1 MVENDEWRPSPRS
14 RVYVYV
20 QIAEHIKGQI
30 RAGELALE
38 EPLLPEPELSS
49 RYGVAI
55 NTLRRAI
62 RHLREQGIVETV
74 PAKGTFVI
82 AMPEGSESK

>member
-1 MVENDEWRPSPRS
+1 MSETDEWMPNPRS
-14 RVYVYV
+14 RVYVYA
-20 QIAEHIKGQI
+20 QIAEHICEQI
-30 RAGELALE
+30 RSGALAIEDRLD
-38 EPLLPEPELSS
+38 PEPELAH
-49 RYGVAI
+49 RYEVGI

-82 AMPEGSESK
+82 AMPKGSESK

>member
-1 MVENDEWRPSPRS
+1 M
-14 RVYVYV
+14 YV
-20 QIAEHIKGQI
+20 QIAEHICEEI
-30 RAGELALE
+30 RSGVIPVDTTLAS
-38 EPLLPEPELSS
+38 EPELSK

-82 AMPEGSESK
+82 AMPEGPKSK

>member
-1 MVENDEWRPSPRS
+1 MSDTNEWQPNPSS

-20 QIAEHIKGQI
+20 QIAEHICEEI
-30 RAGELALE
+30 RSGVLAVDDRLAS
-38 EPLLPEPELSS
+38 EPELSQ
-49 RYGVAI
+49 RYAVGI

-82 AMPEGSESK
+82 AMPEGPESK